1 MTIHSFPPE
10 SSSADGL
17 NHTPHDGGESFTD
30 NADDP
35 APEAG
40 WTDGVTEVDDV
51 HLDGTAETFV
61 STGWP
66 AFPQPDTAR
75 RMANAVRVLAMD
87 AIEKA
92 KSGHPGMPMG
102 MADIA
107 VALWS
112 AHLKHSPADPTWFDR
127 DRFVLSNGHG
137 SMLLYALLHL
147 SGYDLSIDDI
157 QNFRQLH
164 SKTPGHPEVGVT
176 PGVETTTGPL
186 GQGLANAVGMALAEK
201 LLAGEF
207 NRPGHTIVDHF
218 TWVFAGDGCLMEGIS
233 HEACALAGVHRLSKL
248 VVLYDD
254 NGISIDGN
262 VQGWYRDDVPARF
275 QSYGWNVIDAVDGH
289 DAWAVGEAIAQAR
302 DWGSNG
308 RELGDGERRFAPTI
322 IICKTV
328 IGKGSPNRAGTAKAH
343 GEALGA
349 DEIAATRRELGWS
362 EPPFVIPADLY
373 AAWDATQVGAERHA
387 RWQDAFA
394 AYAAAY
400 PEEAAELERRM
411 RGVLPA
417 DWEDIMDNLVMDTV
431 MEAQT
436 VATRKASQ
444 LALNY
449 LGPALPELIGG
460 SADLTGSNL
469 TAWKGVENLRPSP
482 DSASSDLNGG
492 RHINYGV
499 REFGMAALMNGL
511 ALHGGFIPYGGTF
524 LVFSD
529 YARNA
534 LRVAAL
540 SKLRVIHVFTHD
552 SIGLGED
559 GPTHQPVETAAS
571 LRLIPNMDVWR
582 PADSVETAIAWQ
594 AAIENEE
601 KPTCLLLS
609 RQNLPFIERE
619 VVDVDLI
626 RRGAYAVHAPR
637 GAKAVIIATGSEVSL
652 ALAAAAQLA
661 EEKIRVRVVS
671 MPSTTT
677 FDQQDVA
684 YKRRLL
690 PDDLPRIAVEAG
702 VTDFWWKYRPE
713 AVVGIDR
720 FGESAPASV
729 LNQHFGMTADNVADT
744 VRQVLGL

>member
-469 TAWKGVENLRPSP
+469 TAWKGVENLRPSS
-482 DSASSDLNGG
+482 DSASDLNGG

-729 LNQHFGMTADNVADT
+729 LNQHFGMTADNVAAT

>member
-482 DSASSDLNGG
+482 DSASDLNGG